1 MIRITNGD
9 RTTELAWD
17 GAPVS
22 VSRLLERAGLHPDRP
37 CGGQGRC
44 GKCRV
49 LARGDLSPAAP
60 EERKHLTA
68 AELDAGVRLACMARI
83 CGPDADIG
91 LPREGQ
97 LLVETGLPL
106 HRLTWEPWAAGLGV
120 SVDIGTTTVAAYLWD
135 LDGRRQLGVA
145 SCKNPQERLGAD
157 VVSRLDASLAGRGG
171 ELRTCITACIAELAR
186 RLCRQAG
193 RPVTDIG
200 GAVITGNTAMLYLL
214 RGLDVHDIAL
224 APFQARYRFGEY
236 VPASELGL
244 PWGADCRVYLP
255 PCISAYVGADITCGL
270 LACGALQADGPAL
283 LADVGTNGEMALLS
297 GGTIYCCATA
307 AGPAFEGVGISCG
320 SGAVPGAIDAV
331 TVSDGA
337 LRVHVIGG
345 GAARSLCGSGLLD
358 AVAALRQLELVE
370 DSGFMEADA
379 LPLAPGAALLRRDIR
394 AFQLAKSA
402 VCAGVDTLLH
412 TAGLRAPEVKTVW
425 LAGGFGCR
433 LLPESA
439 GAVGML
445 PLPLVPSVRPVG
457 NAAAAG
463 AALLLCARRFEP
475 ELAAITA
482 ASRVV
487 ELAADPV
494 FQERFVEDMLL
505 SEVTE

>member
-68 AELDAGVRLACMARI
+68 AELNAGVRLACMARI
-83 CGPDADIG
+83 SGPDADIG
-91 LPREGQ
+91 LPREVQ

-200 GAVITGNTAMLYLL
+200 GAV
-214 RGLDVHDIAL
+214 
-224 APFQARYRFGEY
+224 
-236 VPASELGL
+236 
-244 PWGADCRVYLP
+244 
-255 PCISAYVGADITCGL
+255 
-270 LACGALQADGPAL
+270 
-283 LADVGTNGEMALLS
+283 
-297 GGTIYCCATA
+297 
-307 AGPAFEGVGISCG
+307 
-320 SGAVPGAIDAV
+320 
-331 TVSDGA
+331 
-337 LRVHVIGG
+337 
-345 GAARSLCGSGLLD
+345 
-358 AVAALRQLELVE
+358 
-370 DSGFMEADA
+370 
-379 LPLAPGAALLRRDIR
+379 
-394 AFQLAKSA
+394 
-402 VCAGVDTLLH
+402 
-412 TAGLRAPEVKTVW
+412 
-425 LAGGFGCR
+425 
-433 LLPESA
+433 
-439 GAVGML
+439 GML
-445 PLPLVPSVRPVG
+445 PLPPGVVQPAAQIDHRRVGVVLQIVPHLEGQIALPHGRLQYAEPPHQAPGLLFQRCEVVVDLVDEPDGRIVPVKVRISRT
-457 NAAAAG
+457 AG
-463 AALLLCARRFEP
+463 AVTGTYLRTAPTQDFPRSAGGWSCRSRRSGSP
-475 ELAAITA
+475 CLRRHRSAVGKCGGYRG
-482 ASRVV
+482 AS
-487 ELAADPV
+487 PP
-494 FQERFVEDMLL
+494 
-505 SEVTE
+505 